1 MNVGSD
7 NDEIITVVGPVVEGL
22 GFELVDVQVARGGRR
37 RIVRVLADR
46 PAGGIALADCA
57 RISRALAVA
66 LEATNVADGSYT
78 LEVSSP
84 GLDRPLV
91 TARDFQR
98 CVGEHITLYL
108 TDGQKLEGAL
118 TAADESQVVLDGGEP
133 IPRTQVKHGTRNY

>member
-1 MNVGSD
+1 MTVGSD
-7 NDEIITVVGPVVEGL
+7 NDEIMTVVGSVVEGL

-46 PAGGIALADCA
+46 TGGGIALADCA
-57 RISRALAVA
+57 RISRALGAA
-66 LEATNVADGSYT
+66 LEDTNVADGSYT

-98 CVGEHITLYL
+98 YVGEHITLHL
-108 TDGQKLEGAL
+108 TDGRMLEGAL